1 MIIFSFLM
9 PTRKR
14 PDLVKRFFQSIADT
28 TAFPERIEVV
38 LAADEDDKVS
48 QAITEDRF
56 QLTRVVTP
64 KGANMGELNRACYQA
79 SKGRY
84 VCLINDDVVVRTK
97 AWDRA
102 VYNVFSRFDDD
113 VALIHTNDL
122 MFEEKLCTFP
132 ILSRTACDEIGVCPA
147 EYRRYRIDDHIYDTY
162 NMLAHIGYKRIF
174 YLPDVIFEHDNYAHQ
189 GNPARRSAHVGG
201 NDKRVYVPNQEIINL
216 DAVDFDG
223 MFARRKSDALRLAH
237 IIEARKTAQAKE
249 RAKAA
254 LATVRDSHSYRKP
267 EFVQRLGPAELLSRG
282 QAASRVT
289 IGVVTSGIEKPY
301 AKKCLEAIK
310 EHTSDYDLVILD
322 NNNGKGFNHPRE
334 MNRILSVTRTDYLVL
349 MDDDVF
355 VEKGWLDGLKKGFVS
370 DKDAGVVVPLHKD
383 KDGNLSYAGVYFM
396 GNEYGMHAHLTR
408 TPEAV
413 REIQTLCSA
422 IMMINIPACGH
433 IRVNERYNK
442 YFLDID
448 YGLRIWEAGFKVLVS
463 PYSSATHLG
472 GATLS
477 YGTTES
483 QRLWNAD
490 MRTFMA
496 DWTKTGRLNAVEA
509 IWARYPELKLLGII
523 PGRIKKLFD
532 DAAPITWEFARF
544 RDEVEAL
551 RVITALYPLFA
562 SLLKT
567 GLEEHVLRCR
577 DTDDKLKAEFCEN
590 TLKAMSSVQFVNP
603 GLAPILIGSRKRYN
617 LVEFEDSVYGVP
629 LVIGALDLA
638 KKIDRTKP
646 GIITAETKEQVIRRI
661 DEESAASGQT
671 FDEPQEAVPVLER
684 SHKGYNIV
692 NLGSVFY
699 AVPLGLGHVDL
710 CSGTD
715 RTKPGIITAFSVHE
729 ALSIIDKTHSEPGAP
744 TAEIPAAASA
754 PMLLDSYKGYN
765 VVSFK
770 DAFFGIPLYLGDVD
784 LADPRVRSHRDI
796 LTADSR
802 RRVDAAIDD
811 RVPSAQN
818 PALSGA
824 SPTLVEEGYKGFNII
839 YCGGQY
845 FALPQGEGSFDM
857 ERVLDKRYSVMF
869 SAGTVDDVKRRIN
882 RAIAPLAYMR
892 LKRGIKRLMS
902 DTKTP

>member
-1 MIIFSFLM
+1 MIKFSFLM
-9 PTRKR
+9 PTRNR
-14 PDLVKRFFQSIADT
+14 PDLVRRFFQSLADT
-28 TAFPERIEVV
+28 TAFPEFIEVV
-38 LAADEDDKVS
+38 LAADEDDMES
-48 QAITEDRF
+48 QAITEHRF
-56 QLTRVVTP
+56 RLTRVVTP

-84 VCLINDDVVVRTK
+84 VCLINDDVIVRTR

-102 VYNVFSRFDDD
+102 VYNVFARFDDD

-132 ILSRTACDEIGVCPA
+132 ILSRIACDAIGVCPA
-147 EYRRYRIDDHIYDTY
+147 QYRRYRIDDHIYDTY
-162 NMLAHIGYKRIF
+162 NMLAHIGHKRIF

-189 GNPARRSAHVGG
+189 GGRAGGHVGG
-201 NDKRVYVPNQEIINL
+201 NDKRVYVPKQEIIKL
-216 DAVDFDG
+216 DAVDFDKT
-223 MFARRKSDALRLAH
+223 FDRRKSDALKLAH
-237 IIEARKTAQAKE
+237 IIEE
-249 RAKAA
+249 RTTHLAEERVKAS
-254 LATVRDSHSYRKP
+254 LATVRDSHGYRRP
-267 EFVQRLGPAELLSRG
+267 EFVQRLGPAALAGNG
-282 QAASRVT
+282 QAIGRVT
-289 IGVVTSGIEKPY
+289 IGVVTSGIEKPH

-355 VEKGWLDGLKKGFVS
+355 VESGWLDGLKKGFAF

-383 KDGNLSYAGVYFM
+383 KDNVLSYAGVYFM
-396 GNEYGMHAHLTR
+396 GNEYGMHAHLTQA
-408 TPEAV
+408 PEAV
-413 REIQTLCSA
+413 REIQSLCSA

-433 IRVNERYNK
+433 VRVDERYNK

-463 PYSSATHLG
+463 PHSSATHLG

-490 MRTFMA
+490 MRTFVN
-496 DWTKTGRLNAVEA
+496 DWTKTGRIAAVEA

-532 DAAPITWEFARF
+532 QGTPTTWEFARF

-551 RVITALYPLFA
+551 RVITGRYPLFA

-567 GLEEHVLRCR
+567 GLEEHVERCAE
-577 DTDDKLKAEFCEN
+577 TDDKLKAEFCEKM
-590 TLKAMSSVQFVNP
+590 LQAMSNVRFVNP
-603 GLAPILIGSRKRYN
+603 GFAPILIGSRKGYN
-617 LVEFEDSVYGVP
+617 LVEFEESVYGVP
-629 LVIGALDLA
+629 LSLGALDLA
-638 KKIDRTKP
+638 KKNDRAKP
-646 GIITAETKEQVIRRI
+646 GIITARTQEQVIINI
-661 DEESAASGQT
+661 DEASGET
-671 FDEPQEAVPVLER
+671 FDAPQEAAPTLEC
-684 SHKGYNIV
+684 SHNGYNV
-692 NLGSVFY
+692 ASLGGVFY
-699 AVPLGLGHVDL
+699 AIPLDLGRVDL
-710 CSGTD
+710 LNASD
-715 RTKPGIITAFSVHE
+715 RSKPGIITAFSVQE
-729 ALSIIDKTHSEPGAP
+729 ARSMIDKAP
-744 TAEIPAAASA
+744 AKPSMQVIEAPFLSASA
-754 PMLLDSYKGYN
+754 PLLLDSYKGYN
-765 VVSFK
+765 IVSWK

-784 LADPRVRSHRDI
+784 LSDAKARSHKDV

-818 PALSGA
+818 PTASGA

-839 YCGGQY
+839 YCGGRY

-869 SAGTVDDVKRRIN
+869 SAGTHDDARRRIN
-882 RAIAPLAYMR
+882 RAIVPLAFMR
-892 LKRGIKRLMS
+892 LKRGIKRLVGDS
-902 DTKTP
+902 KTP

>member
-1 MIIFSFLM
+1 MIKFSFLM
-9 PTRKR
+9 PTRNR
-14 PDLVKRFFQSIADT
+14 PDLVKRFFQSLADT
-28 TAFPERIEVV
+28 TAFPEFIEVV
-38 LAADEDDKVS
+38 LAADEDDPVS

-56 QLTRVVTP
+56 QLTHVVTP

-84 VCLINDDVVVRTK
+84 VCLINDDVVVRTR

-132 ILSRTACDEIGVCPA
+132 ILSRTACDEIGVCPPG
-147 EYRRYRIDDHIYDTY
+147 YRRYRIDDHIYDTY
-162 NMLAHIGYKRIF
+162 NMLAHTGYKRII

-189 GNPARRSAHVGG
+189 GSQGSGHVGG
-201 NDKRVYVPNQEIINL
+201 NDKRVYVPKQDIINL
-216 DAVDFDG
+216 DAVDFDEA
-223 MFARRKSDALRLAH
+223 FATRKSDALKLAH
-237 IIEARKTAQAKE
+237 IIEARKTTLAEE
-249 RAKAA
+249 RAKAT
-254 LATVRDSHSYRKP
+254 LATVRDSHSYRRP
-267 EFVQRLGPAELLSRG
+267 EFVQRLGPAELAGRAP
-282 QAASRVT
+282 AASRVT
-289 IGVVTSGIEKPY
+289 VGVVTSGIEKPH
-301 AKKCLEAIK
+301 AKKCLERIK

-355 VEKGWLDGLKKGFVS
+355 VEKGWLEGLKKGFAE

-383 KDGNLSYAGVYFM
+383 KDGLLSYAGVYFM
-396 GNEYGMHAHLTR
+396 GNEYGMHAHLTQA
-408 TPEAV
+408 PEAV

-433 IRVNERYNK
+433 IRANERYNK

-463 PYSSATHLG
+463 PFSSATHLG

-490 MRTFMA
+490 MRTFIS
-496 DWTKTGRLNAVEA
+496 DWTKTGRISAVEA

-532 DAAPITWEFARF
+532 PAAPITWEFVRF

-551 RVITALYPLFA
+551 RVITGRYPLFA

-567 GLEEHVLRCR
+567 GLEEHVLRCLE
-577 DTDDKLKAEFCEN
+577 TDDKLKAEFCEN
-590 TLKAMSSVQFVNP
+590 TLKVMSNAQFVNP
-603 GLAPILIGSRKRYN
+603 GFTPILVGSRKGYN
-617 LVEFEDSVYGVP
+617 LVEFEESVYGVP
-629 LVIGALDLA
+629 HALGALDLA

-646 GIITAETKEQVIRRI
+646 GIITAETKEQVIKRI

-671 FDEPQEAVPVLER
+671 LDAPQKAAPMLEC
-684 SHKGYNIV
+684 SHNGYNIAS
-692 NLGSVFY
+692 LGGVFY
-699 AVPLGLGHVDL
+699 AIPLGLGHVDL
-710 CSGTD
+710 LDASD
-715 RTKPGIITAFSVHE
+715 RSKPGIITAFSVFE
-729 ALSIIDKTHSEPGAP
+729 ARSMIDRTGSETNALVAGAP
-744 TAEIPAAASA
+744 AQGGG

-765 VVSFK
+765 VVSWK
-770 DAFFGIPLYLGDVD
+770 DTFFGIPLYLGDVD
-784 LADPRVRSHRDI
+784 LSDAKVRSHKDI

-811 RVPSAQN
+811 RVPSVQN
-818 PALSGA
+818 PTGSGA

-869 SAGTVDDVKRRIN
+869 SGGTHDDVKRQIN
-882 RAIAPLAYMR
+882 RAIAPLAFMR

-902 DTKTP
+902 DGRP